1 MALCNIIYVLMK
13 EVGDTTIFFVQ
24 LYLLCIKYKL
34 RTTYDIYARSLKL
47 LSIYKNSQQL
57 EKRRKSAYIG

>member
-13 EVGDTTIFFVQ
+13 EVGDTTMFLVR

-47 LSIYKNSQQL
+47 LRIYKNLQQL
-57 EKRRKSAYIG
+57 EKRKKSTYIG

>member
-1 MALCNIIYVLMK
+1 MTLCNIIYVLMK

-34 RTTYDIYARSLKL
+34 RTTYDIYARTLKL
-47 LSIYKNSQQL
+47 LNIYKNLQQL
-57 EKRRKSAYIG
+57 KKRSKSTYIG

>member
-13 EVGDTTIFFVQ
+13 EVGDTTMFFVR

-47 LSIYKNSQQL
+47 LRIYKNLQQL
-57 EKRRKSAYIG
+57 EKRRKSTYIG